1 MSITVPTAA
10 TVIPDAALAAKRPIT
25 AATEADLAELSHYLR
40 AYGRTPIVSTVF
52 SGDQSAGSGVQPYIE
67 GAASAAQP
75 HAVWCVP
82 VAGALWTHWEIT
94 LLVENTALSD
104 AGKVRITRA
113 SDGTYTEITVPG
125 SSPQWTTV
133 TGALA
138 IDSAQSTEQLRMAAV
153 NGASGVVRVHAI
165 EIRHKPLAS
174 ISAAKVAD
182 PASALLWRP
191 ADSAELA
198 ADATLSTGLRRR
210 LHESLEVLR
219 RMWVD
224 SIVGWSDATLYRV
237 AAYQQTTTP
246 YVEVVR
252 IPFVAPALRRRV
264 RWTLYGFVS
273 TGTGYVRL
281 ATGYSRAAGIAD
293 VEKQLAVG
301 WSSPFSAGLIKYSDS
316 GAGAIE
322 CAELQAD
329 ELLVEVKGTNAT
341 LMGIVAWLAD
351 P

>member
-1 MSITVPTAA
+1 MSITVPMTA
-10 TVIPDAALAAKRPIT
+10 TVIADSALAPKRPIA

-40 AYGRTPIVSTVF
+40 AYGRTPVVSTVF
-52 SGDQSAGSGVQPYIE
+52 AGDQSAGAGVQPYIE
-67 GAASAAQP
+67 GAASASQP

-94 LLVENTALSD
+94 ALVENTSGSHS
-104 AGKVRITRA
+104 GKVRVTRA
-113 SDGTYTEITVPG
+113 SDGTYTEITVNAG
-125 SSPQWTTV
+125 SAQWTTI

-165 EIRHKPLAS
+165 EIRHQPLAS
-174 ISAAKVAD
+174 ISAAKVTA
-182 PASALLWRP
+182 PGTSLTWRP
-191 ADSAELA
+191 VDTAEVA
-198 ADATLSTGLRRR
+198 ADAPLSTALRAR
-210 LHESLEVLR
+210 LHQSLEVLR
-219 RMWVD
+219 RSWVD
-224 SIVGWSDATLYRV
+224 AIVGWSDATLYRV

-252 IPFVAPALRRRV
+252 VPFVAPALRRRV
-264 RWTLYGFVS
+264 RWALYGFVS
-273 TGTGYVRL
+273 SGTGYVRIS
-281 ATGYSRAAGIAD
+281 TGYSRAAGVAD

-316 GAGAIE
+316 GAGAVE

-329 ELLVEVKGTNAT
+329 ELLVEIKGTGAT
-341 LMGIVAWLAD
+341 LMGLVAWLVD
-351 P
+351 E